1 MSFQAVY
8 APRRSFQAV
17 CGTHQGAIVIAHN
30 SRSYDSYF
38 LCGYFYKEF
47 LLPKLILNG
56 AKIVSMEL
64 EAAEIKFRDSLN
76 FLPMPLKALPKTF
89 GLTELKKGYFPHFF
103 NRKDT
108 QHYVGPLPRVED
120 YGPDSMSTKERKEL
134 LVWYEELKS
143 TNYVFDF
150 EKEIEEYC
158 RSDVDILRRCC
169 LEFKK
174 LLEESCNL
182 DPFKHCVTIA
192 SACNRVFRQEFLE
205 EETIGLIPAQGYQ
218 PGRKYSLMAL
228 QWLAWVHHQT
238 GDRILHAL
246 NGGEQKIDGKYV
258 DGYNSSKRII
268 YEFHGCV
275 WHGCSKCYLP
285 DTLNPVNETSM
296 RDLLEGTV
304 RKFERFRKL
313 GYVVQVLWELAT
325 IPEMKDF
332 VRNFNLDTPLEP
344 RHGFL
349 GGRTNAVSLYKEVA
363 DDEKIHYVDFTS
375 LYPWTNKYCEVPL
388 GHPEILTSEALVN
401 HSIDDF
407 FGMIKCEILPP
418 SFLFHP
424 LRPYRA
430 NGKLMFPLCRTRGEN
445 LQQTPCERS
454 DSERTLSGTWPSIEI
469 QKACELGYRVVKLI
483 EVWHFQDRSAD
494 LFKGYIDTFLKIKQ
508 EASGWPSWC
517 RTEEDKR
524 QYVREYQE
532 KESIKL
538 DPEKIKKNPGL
549 RSLAKL
555 MLNSFCK

>member
-1 MSFQAVY
+1 MKPIKLEDDSREKRKKKHKRKRGSGDLLDELAVDEDGDDNTQEDEGEDEEGQKY
-8 APRRSFQAV
+8 LFYDIEARQEDGRHIANLLIVQDEKGFETV
-17 CGTHQGAIVIAHN
+17 FKGEDCVEKFGEWFLDGTHQGAIVIAHN

-38 LCGYFYKEF
+38 LCEYFYKEC

-56 AKIVSMEL
+56 AKIMSMEL

-89 GLTELKKGYFPHFF
+89 GLNELKKGYFPHFF
-103 NRKDT
+103 NGKDT

-120 YGPDSMSTKERKEL
+120 YGPDSMSTKERQEFL
-134 LVWYEELKS
+134 AWYEELKS

-169 LEFKK
+169 FEFKK
-174 LLEESCNL
+174 LMEESCNL

-192 SACNRVFRQEFLE
+192 CACNRVFRQEFLE

-218 PGRKYSLMAL
+218 PARKYSLMAL

-246 NGGEQKIDGKYV
+246 NGGEQKIDGNYV
-258 DGYNSSKRII
+258 DGYNPSKRII

-304 RKFERFRKL
+304 RKIERFRKL
-313 GYVVQVLWELAT
+313 GYTVQVLWECEFHQQLAT
-325 IPEMKDF
+325 NPEMKDF
-332 VRNFNLDTPLEP
+332 VRNLNLDTPLEP
-344 RHGFL
+344 RHGFF
-349 GGRTNAVSLYKEVA
+349 GGRTNAVSLYREVA
-363 DDEKIHYVDFTS
+363 DEEKIHYVDFTS
-375 LYPWTNKYCEVPL
+375 LYPWTNKYCEVLL

-424 LRPYRA
+424 LLPYRA
-430 NGKLMFPLCRTRGEN
+430 NGKLMFPLCRTCAEN
-445 LQQTPCERS
+445 LQ
-454 DSERTLSGTWPSIEI
+454 
-469 QKACELGYRVVKLI
+469 
-483 EVWHFQDRSAD
+483 
-494 LFKGYIDTFLKIKQ
+494 
-508 EASGWPSWC
+508 
-517 RTEEDKR
+517 
-524 QYVREYQE
+524 
-532 KESIKL
+532 
-538 DPEKIKKNPGL
+538 
-549 RSLAKL
+549 
-555 MLNSFCK
+555 